1 MFLDLARRHARAP
14 ISTQAACP
22 PLRVSPASAA
32 IGDHMSK
39 WREWRQFVRI
49 ILISAAAVLL
59 FFGSFA
65 RENWPD
71 LVGNTAVALLFSTVI
86 GGPLQL
92 ILPRASPV
100 IFARTPAPVNWL
112 LLVGLMMSVAA
123 VGSAI
128 SIGLL
133 IAVGFVPGS
142 EFGAFFGNSLRV
154 SFAITLT
161 FGIGMTLYE
170 RMRCRADS
178 AEVALRV
185 KERDEADA
193 RRLAAEAQLASLESR
208 VQPHFLFNTLNSIAA
223 LIPEDPEGAERMTGQ
238 LASLLRSSLE
248 SAHSPLV
255 PLGGELRTV
264 RDYLQIEGVRFGDR
278 LRHSLEVS
286 PDLERTAVPRLA
298 LQTLV
303 ENSVKYA
310 VTPRREGGVVR
321 VTSEVAGPALRLIV
335 EDDGPGF
342 EPAAA
347 PDHHGLA
354 LLRDRLRLSFGDRG
368 SLEVSSQP
376 GLTQVVLTVPR

>member
-1 MFLDLARRHARAP
+1 M
-14 ISTQAACP
+14 ST
-22 PLRVSPASAA
+22 
-32 IGDHMSK
+32 
-39 WREWRQFVRI
+39 WRERRQFVRI
-49 ILISAAAVLL
+49 ILVAAAAVLL

-65 RENWPD
+65 RANWPD
-71 LVGNTAVALLFSTVI
+71 LLGNTAVALLFSALI

-100 IFARTPAPVNWL
+100 IFARTRAPVNWL

-123 VGSAI
+123 VGSAL

-133 IAVGFVPGS
+133 IGGGLMPGS
-142 EFGAFFGNSLRV
+142 QFGAFFGNSLRV

-161 FGIGMTLYE
+161 FGIGMTMYE
-170 RMRCRADS
+170 RMRHRADA
-178 AEVALRV
+178 AELALRV

-223 LIPEDPEGAERMTGQ
+223 LIPQDPGGAERMTGQ
-238 LASLLRSSLE
+238 LASLLRSSLD
-248 SAHSPLV
+248 SAHTPLV
-255 PLGGELRTV
+255 PLGDELRTV
-264 RDYLQIEGVRFGDR
+264 RDYLHIEGVRFGDR
-278 LRHSLEVS
+278 LRHSLDIP

-303 ENSVKYA
+303 ENSVKFA
-310 VTPRREGGVVR
+310 VTPRREGGTVR
-321 VTSEVAGPALRLIV
+321 VTAEVAGPAALRLVV

-342 EPAAA
+342 DAATT
-347 PDHHGLA
+347 PEHHGLA

-368 SLEVSSQP
+368 SLEVSSRP